1 MRTRKQ
7 FHNHLQYLTAIFAL
21 GSSFMTGGCTTEGK
35 GSTVPAA
42 GGQGAAL
49 PGEHGLDGE
58 PGRDGKSG
66 PAGKDGEPGKD
77 GTIERTAGPNLL
89 ELTGEKFFP
98 EGTTIDTKGALY
110 VGSIPTGEILRADLS
125 TGILASFSTV
135 ARSAIGMLALEDVLL
150 VCDVGLTTEWAEP
163 SAVLVLDLM
172 NGAELARHV
181 LPEGAL
187 FCNDLAIDESGNVY
201 ATESFGNA
209 IYKIAADDL
218 RSSTPASLFSDSAL
232 FSVDMVPGNF
242 GLNGIDSDGQSLY
255 VANFFTGS
263 LFEIIV
269 NEDGNA
275 GEVAVVQLTDAQGIS
290 RKLDGP
296 DGLKVLESGLLM
308 IAEQGRNWLSR
319 VELESGEILPA
330 AGGFDVPSTF
340 ALDETG
346 DAWVVNSQLDDF
358 MGGTAPILP
367 FTVKWTPLD

>member
-1 MRTRKQ
+1 
-7 FHNHLQYLTAIFAL
+7 
-21 GSSFMTGGCTTEGK
+21 
-35 GSTVPAA
+35 
-42 GGQGAAL
+42 
-49 PGEHGLDGE
+49 
-58 PGRDGKSG
+58 
-66 PAGKDGEPGKD
+66 
-77 GTIERTAGPNLL
+77 
-89 ELTGEKFFP
+89 
-98 EGTTIDTKGALY
+98 
-110 VGSIPTGEILRADLS
+110 
-125 TGILASFSTV
+125 
-135 ARSAIGMLALEDVLL
+135 
-150 VCDVGLTTEWAEP
+150 
-163 SAVLVLDLM
+163 M

-263 LFEIIV
+263 LFEVMV